1 MIRSYFCIACYHI
14 AWAWVVARAFPRC
27 ILKISWWVLVS
38 VSNRHASMLRI
49 ADVMTADPITVR
61 KETRLEAAAR
71 ILLDKRIRRLPV
83 VDAEGKLVGM
93 FSRGDVI
100 KAAVRTRDLIRS
112 VSGSQEDLWCILEYS
127 LAVSMVCHIACSCC
141 IVLWVQVW
149 KRPSGLYAL
158 YKCHCQNW
166 EGILSRLFLS
176 IE

>member
-1 MIRSYFCIACYHI
+1 
-14 AWAWVVARAFPRC
+14 
-27 ILKISWWVLVS
+27 
-38 VSNRHASMLRI
+38 MLRI

-112 VSGSQEDLWCILEYS
+112 VSGSQEDL
-127 LAVSMVCHIACSCC
+127 
-141 IVLWVQVW
+141 
-149 KRPSGLYAL
+149 
-158 YKCHCQNW
+158 
-166 EGILSRLFLS
+166 
-176 IE
+176 